1 MFILPAGKY
10 VISDYSLVLGLYD
23 LGKVESAR
31 EGKNCKVVNR
41 GYEIVILE
49 TATSDSC
56 RATSHS
62 FSFRVEEQNISAV
75 PYDLCDEDILYH
87 LNEDGLCLVLE
98 TGVELVCKSENGI
111 LSFGSLVIDT
121 NEEEALVFA
130 EPKFLVN
137 GDDVEYNPAY

>member
-1 MFILPAGKY
+1 MFILPSGKY
-10 VISDYSLVLGLYD
+10 VISDFSIVLGLYD
-23 LGKVESAR
+23 LGKVQSAR
-31 EGKNCKVVNR
+31 SDNNCKLVHR
-41 GYEIVILE
+41 GYEVVVFE

-56 RATSHS
+56 RATSLP

-98 TGVELVCKSENGI
+98 TGVDLVCKSENGI